1 MSLKNKK
8 TIYASTSSESNDIH
22 TISNSSE
29 EESSVEDTIIIN
41 PVAIKTGSD
50 IREMNIKDINSE
62 YGVATYFDFEVIVMK
77 SNGYI
82 NCTEMCEYF
91 SRITDS
97 GKKFKYWSYSI
108 TSKSLIAELASELK
122 TSASNLMIDIKNQ
135 ITPGINGTYCAQ
147 ELIPAIICW
156 AHPPYFITVSNI
168 VNKHFLEKIKITS
181 VDNNNKKL
189 LSHIEELLDKADK
202 IIDQNDTILSNTK
215 YIRQGKKTNE
225 DDKNKFAFYVIENND
240 KVKKGVTVYN
250 YGTVRA
256 NICECE
262 FDSVME
268 KYKIK
273 HPNMKI
279 ISKIISNEKS
289 ANLWSGMRE
298 YLRNKNKITGISSQF
313 NLCDTVTIKNIIA
326 VMENYHDDNVAMK

>member
-8 TIYASTSSESNDIH
+8 TIYVSTSS
-22 TISNSSE
+22 
-29 EESSVEDTIIIN
+29 ESSVEDTIIINPIIINPIIIN

-62 YGVATYFDFEVIVMK
+62 YAVATYFDFEVIVMK

-97 GKKFKYWSYSI
+97 GKKFKYWPYSI
-108 TSKSLIAELASELK
+108 TSKSLITELASELK
-122 TSASNLMIDIKNQ
+122 TSAGNLMIDIKNQ

-147 ELIPAIICW
+147 ELVPAIICW
-156 AHPPYFITVSNI
+156 AHPPHFITISNI
-168 VNKHFLEKIKITS
+168 VNKHFVEKIKTTS
-181 VDNNNKKL
+181 INNNNKKL

-225 DDKNKFAFYVIENND
+225 DDKNKFTFYVIENND

-250 YGTVRA
+250 YGIVRA
-256 NICECE
+256 NICE

-268 KYKIK
+268 KYKIR

-313 NLCDTVTIKNIIA
+313 NLCDTVTIKNVIS